1 MCKFLCEYPSD
12 NKIDSMEFKRIFT
25 RYLIWL
31 FIRLLMNFN
40 SF

>member
-1 MCKFLCEYPSD
+1 MRKFICEYPSD
-12 NKIDSMEFKRIFT
+12 NKIDSTEFKRIFT

-31 FIRLLMNFN
+31 FTRLLINLN